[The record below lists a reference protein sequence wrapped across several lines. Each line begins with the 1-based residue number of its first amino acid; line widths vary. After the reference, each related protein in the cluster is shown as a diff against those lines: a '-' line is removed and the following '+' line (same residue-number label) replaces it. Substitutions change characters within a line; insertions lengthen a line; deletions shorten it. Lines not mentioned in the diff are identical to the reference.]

1 MADSSG
7 RRTGGLRRSGSPF
20 ELDRAIH
27 EPLRLGM
34 VSALAASPTL
44 TFVQLK
50 AVLGA
55 SDGNLSVHAR
65 KLESAGYVTV
75 QKAFEGRVPRT
86 EFRLTHAGRKAFESY
101 LERMEAIIR
110 AARATPPESAG

>member
-1 MADSSG
+1 
-7 RRTGGLRRSGSPF
+7 
-20 ELDRAIH
+20 
-27 EPLRLGM
+27 M
-34 VSALAASPTL
+34 VSALAGNAML

-50 AVLGA
+50 AALGA

-75 QKAFEGRVPRT
+75 LKAFDGRVPRT
-86 EFRLTHAGRKAFESY
+86 EFRLTHAGRKALETY

-110 AARATPPESAG
+110 SARATPPETRG